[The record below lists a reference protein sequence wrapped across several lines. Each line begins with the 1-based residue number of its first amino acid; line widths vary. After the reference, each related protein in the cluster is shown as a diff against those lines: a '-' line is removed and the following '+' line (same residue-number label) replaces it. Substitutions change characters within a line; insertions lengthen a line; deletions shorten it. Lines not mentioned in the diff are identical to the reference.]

1 MAIKVEKKDERSF
14 PQNTKL
20 NQSKTRLIHYTRRI
34 IRISIHNITLKPK
47 SIPLNVMHP
56 I

>member
-20 NQSKTRLIHYTRRI
+20 QSKTRLIHYTRRI
-34 IRISIHNITLKPK
+34 IRIGIHNITLKPK

>member
-34 IRISIHNITLKPK
+34 IRIGIHNITLKPK
-47 SIPLNVMHP
+47 SIPLKVMHP